1 MAEELYN
8 FLIQAFPYILRRK
21 RIPYELFKSIE
32 KATYSALILSYLYGR
47 THIQEKYEAHQI
59 LNFSDEIVPEEAIK
73 FLREKLSI
81 PAEEFYK
88 LDAKARFRAFTVALL
103 TGLDA
108 IERVKEKLLKALEEG
123 KTLKE
128 FIEELG
134 QDEVIEKAGFAK
146 TNPWYWETV
155 FRTNLHSA
163 YNAGR
168 LEQIQRLGKKVKYL
182 KFIAIDD
189 DRTTKICRSL
199 NGTVRPADDS
209 FWSGKIPPLHFRCRS
224 TVVPIFKG
232 EGKQVKITKNP
243 PDVKPQEGFGE
254 DPRKAWWELTDSM
267 ARRIAEYGYAD
278 LVEEKAKKLLCGKKF
293 GDEECPEFKD
303 AMKKLEAWKK
313 QKKIEAE
320 FLKRVKNL
328 KWDTEEEALESFK
341 RLWVKE
347 KHFTQHLEKRLKE
360 KSISGKSD
368 YILKTFRAIAEAEDV
383 FVLLHGSPEFWVRV
397 YYKNDWVVVLSKGG
411 NILTSMPLREKEFKL
426 SLKRLKEIGYERHP
440 GRENERLRRI
450 AKALYNRLRILFKGP

>member
-134 QDEVIEKAGFAK
+134 QDEVIEKAGFSK

-199 NGTVRPADDS
+199 NGTVRPADDP

-232 EGKQVKITKNP
+232 EQVKITKNP
-243 PDVKPQEGFGE
+243 PDVKPQEGFGG

-267 ARRIAEYGYAD
+267 ARRITEYGYAD
-278 LVEEKAKKLLCGKKF
+278 MVEGKAKKLLCGKRF
-293 GDEECPEFKD
+293 YDEECEEFRKGVRSLK
-303 AMKKLEAWKK
+303 MWKK
-313 QKKIEAE
+313 QKEIEDEFLRKIEK
-320 FLKRVKNL
+320 LG
-328 KWDTEEEALESFK
+328 WDTEKEALESFK
-341 RLWVKE
+341 KLWTDYENCK
-347 KHFTQHLEKRLKE
+347 KHVSTRLKYGQIE
-360 KSISGKSD
+360 DELD
-368 YILKTFRAIAEAEDV
+368 YLIKTFKALANTTK
-383 FVLLHGSPEFWVRV
+383 VLIMKPKSEKGWLRV
-397 YYKNDWVVVLSKGG
+397 YYLEDFSWCVIIGERG
-411 NILTSMPLREKEFKL
+411 IITSFKIEEEWFRD
-426 SLKRLKEIGYERHP
+426 RLKFYKEQLGYEAYT
-440 GRENERLRRI
+440 GRQNEKLRKTAKRI
-450 AKALYNRLRILFKGP
+450 YDVCRSFRKRS